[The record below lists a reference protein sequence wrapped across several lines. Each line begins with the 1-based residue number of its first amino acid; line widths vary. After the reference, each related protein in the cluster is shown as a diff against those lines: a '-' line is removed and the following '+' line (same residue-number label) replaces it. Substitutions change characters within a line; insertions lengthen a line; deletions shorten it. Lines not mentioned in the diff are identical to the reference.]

1 MVHVTYTSCAPLHPP
16 SLKLTDLPTGHKLSA
31 TNYSDTRPGS
41 VYLRVCVCVY
51 ICMHMQVAGL
61 EYLPTVRVGLLN
73 RKNLAGEGER
83 MPREASRV
91 AIYYPQTA
99 ASYNKLFEIR
109 LAILFIMEEGIRL
122 ICFQT
127 IISRYGN
134 SREKK
139 RGNNHFWHQGA
150 NFRESCAKLSA
161 KLLLRL
167 NDPVHIRSFN

>member
-1 MVHVTYTSCAPLHPP
+1 M
-16 SLKLTDLPTGHKLSA
+16 
-31 TNYSDTRPGS
+31 
-41 VYLRVCVCVY
+41 CVY

-150 NFRESCAKLSA
+150 NFRESCAKLNA